1 MKEYK
6 IEIKETF
13 TKVITVTA
21 SDEDYAEKI
30 VKRMYYKDD
39 VILLDYAN
47 LDSVEFKNVTE

>member
-1 MKEYK
+1 MKEYE

-21 SDEDYAEKI
+21 SDEEYAEKI
-30 VKRMYYKDD
+30 VKKMYYKDD

-47 LDSVEFKNVTE
+47 LSSVEFINRTK

>member
-30 VKRMYYKDD
+30 VRRMYYKDD

-47 LDSVEFKNVTE
+47 LDSVEFKNVT